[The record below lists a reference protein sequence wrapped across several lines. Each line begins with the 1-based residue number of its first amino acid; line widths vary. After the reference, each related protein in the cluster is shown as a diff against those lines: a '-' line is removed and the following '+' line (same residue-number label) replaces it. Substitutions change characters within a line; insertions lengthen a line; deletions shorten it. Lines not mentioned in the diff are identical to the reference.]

1 MSLWNVQ
8 TSLVLSTFEGNTA
21 TTRKGTRGLTVR
33 RLDRREAEAVWRDV
47 HVLKTF
53 QCDALVHP
61 GIRYY
66 RHR

>member
-33 RLDRREAEAVWRDV
+33 RFDRRSRLRQFGETS
-47 HVLKTF
+47 TF
-53 QCDALVHP
+53 
-61 GIRYY
+61 
-66 RHR
+66 